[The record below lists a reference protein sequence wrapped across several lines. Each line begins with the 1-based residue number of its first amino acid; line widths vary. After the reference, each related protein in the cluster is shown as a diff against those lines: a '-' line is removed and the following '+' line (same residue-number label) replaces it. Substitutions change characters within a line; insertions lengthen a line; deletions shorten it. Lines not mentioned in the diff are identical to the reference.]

1 VSRLAAVVTSLA
13 IICGP
18 VSAELRDPMQPF
30 GYRPGHAMSE
40 SAAGSALLQ
49 PELFRLSAIFC
60 GPRGKRA
67 VINDRHLEEGDE
79 IDGARLVTI
88 DTHAVELEMQGT
100 TIKIELLPLTVKTP
114 SKGLSGG
121 GR

>member
-1 VSRLAAVVTSLA
+1 MSRAIAVLLPLLLL
-13 IICGP
+13 CGP
-18 VSAELRDPMQPF
+18 AMGELRDPMQPF
-30 GYRPGHAMSE
+30 GYQPGGGMTGPATE
-40 SAAGSALLQ
+40 SLLLQ

-60 GPRGKRA
+60 GPRGRRA

-79 IDGARLVTI
+79 IEGARLVTI
-88 DTHAVELEMQGT
+88 DTHAVELEMQGK

-114 SKGLSGG
+114 SKGLPGG